1 MHLLRLIKTNS
12 AKISASSLIN
22 SIGMSVF
29 FCCLISLQHFNLF
42 QNIYFFNKEGI
53 KIRFKSTFFFDC
65 NNTRTGPTL
74 HNSFNYWITNVFRC
88 LVNLIKL
95 LNVKMGFDIRKEL
108 IQNFGSF
115 FITPYNFITLDNPYF
130 LIRDIFV

>member
-1 MHLLRLIKTNS
+1 M
-12 AKISASSLIN
+12 
-22 SIGMSVF
+22 
-29 FCCLISLQHFNLF
+29 
-42 QNIYFFNKEGI
+42 
-53 KIRFKSTFFFDC
+53 
-65 NNTRTGPTL
+65 GPTL